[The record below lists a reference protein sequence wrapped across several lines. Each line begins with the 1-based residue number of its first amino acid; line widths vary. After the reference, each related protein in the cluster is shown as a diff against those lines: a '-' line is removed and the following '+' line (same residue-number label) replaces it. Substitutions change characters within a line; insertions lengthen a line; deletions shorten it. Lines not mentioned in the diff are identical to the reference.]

1 MSFEEKVISF
11 MREGA
16 YKPLKIEEL
25 IRELNIEDKQEIKR
39 FHKFIVELEDAGK
52 VIKTRVGGYGVPEKM
67 NLIVGKLQGNQSGF
81 GFIIPDNPA
90 VFTADVFVPANQMN
104 GAMHGDQ
111 VVARLIKGGVGRKNE
126 GEIIR
131 ILKRRS
137 NLIVG
142 RYESGRQFG
151 FVVPDDQRISQD
163 IFIPKG
169 EAKELKNGMKVQVK
183 IVRWP
188 EQRRNPEGVVVDVL
202 GFSGDKGVDTLSII
216 KKFELPE
223 EFPQHVMSEV
233 KLFSRDL
240 TAADLEG
247 RRDLR
252 ELCMVTIDGADAK
265 DLDDAVSLHRKENGN
280 LELGVHIADVGH
292 YVTEGSALDKE
303 AFLRGTS
310 VYLVDRVIPMLPP
323 ELSND
328 ICSLNPHE
336 DRLSMSVFMEIDAK
350 GRVVAHDFGASIIRT
365 QERMTYDSV
374 RAILED
380 NNEELNKRYEPLLPM
395 FEEMRKLALIL
406 REKRFNRGAL
416 DFSVAEV
423 KVKLDDDGKPIAIEK
438 RPRTIAEMI
447 IEEFMLLCNE
457 TVAEHF
463 FRMNLPFVYRVHEK
477 PNEEKMH
484 HFREFV
490 HNLGFTIKGTPDKIH
505 PHVLQSLLKEVAGK
519 TEERVVNT
527 LLLRTMK
534 QARYSSENAV
544 HYGLAAEFYSHF
556 TSPIRRYPD
565 LIIHRL
571 MREYLK
577 EIPRQKRLTKIA
589 KNNYDGA
596 ERASIRER
604 LAMEAERESVDMK
617 KVEFMVGKEGQKF
630 DAIISGVTSFGIFAE
645 LDNLVEGLI
654 HVSNMDDDYYHFH
667 EEKLALIGE
676 RTGKTYRIGQPV
688 RVILKRANKEDR
700 QIDFNL
706 IDSEND

>member
-111 VVARLIKGGVGRKNE
+111 VVARLIKGGVGRKSE

-142 RYESGRQFG
+142 RFESGRQFG

-169 EAKELKNGMKVQVK
+169 EANELKNGMKVQVK

-223 EFPQHVMSEV
+223 EFPHHVMSEV
-233 KLFSRDL
+233 KLISRDL

-280 LELGVHIADVGH
+280 LELGVHIADVGY

-328 ICSLNPHE
+328 ICSLNPHV

-350 GRVVAHDFGASIIRT
+350 GRVVAHDFGASVIRT

-505 PHVLQSLLKEVAGK
+505 PHVLQSLLKEVEGK
-519 TEERVVNT
+519 PEERVVNT

-596 ERASIRER
+596 DRASIRER

-654 HVSNMDDDYYHFH
+654 HVSNLDDDYYHFH

>member
-111 VVARLIKGGVGRKNE
+111 VVARLIKGGVGRKSE

-142 RYESGRQFG
+142 RFESGRQFG

-169 EAKELKNGMKVQVK
+169 EANELKNGMKVQVK

-223 EFPQHVMSEV
+223 EFPHHVMSEV
-233 KLFSRDL
+233 KLISRDL

-280 LELGVHIADVGH
+280 LELGVHIADVGY

-328 ICSLNPHE
+328 ICSLNPHV

-350 GRVVAHDFGASIIRT
+350 GRVVAHDFGASVIRT

-505 PHVLQSLLKEVAGK
+505 PHVLQSLLKEVEGK
-519 TEERVVNT
+519 PEERVVNT

-596 ERASIRER
+596 DRASIRER